1 MKRSIAA
8 VLSLTV
14 SGCSLLFTHGPG
26 PVGKPP
32 QTYARCTESNTI
44 PIVDAVIGGLLV
56 LSAAG
61 AFGTTQDENASSDTA
76 DQGTAATISG
86 LLLAGVFGV
95 SAFVGV
101 GRTKKCRASHQEYV
115 AAHPQQLQPIGPGYI
130 PQPIGP
136 GYVPPQNVAVGA
148 QGGSCTAQLGCD
160 PGLVCAGMPD
170 HTNRCMKGHIQ
181 QVAPPPPAIG
191 MQGGA
196 CTAQLTCEMGLQCAG
211 MPDRTNKCM
220 PARAPVVPTPPPPP
234 AIGMQGGTCTAQMT
248 CNTGLVC
255 AGMPDRSNK
264 CIPAPSPGTHGGS
277 CRANNACNAGL
288 MCAGMPDH
296 TNKCMPS
303 Q

>member
-1 MKRSIAA
+1 MKRTIAA

-32 QTYARCTESNTI
+32 QTYARCTDSNTL
-44 PIVDAVIGGLLV
+44 PIVDAVIGGVLL
-56 LSAAG
+56 LSALG
-61 AFGTTQDENASSDTA
+61 AFGTTQDGDVSSDTA

-86 LLLAGVFGV
+86 LLFAGLFGV

-101 GRTKKCRASHQEYV
+101 GRTKKCRAAHQEYV
-115 AAHPQQLQPIGPGYI
+115 AAHPPPM
-130 PQPIGP
+130 QPIGP
-136 GYVPPQNVAVGA
+136 GYVPQQNVPVGA
-148 QGGSCTAQLGCD
+148 QGGFCTAQLGCD

-170 HTNRCMKGHIQ
+170 HTNRCMQGHIVP
-181 QVAPPPPAIG
+181 VAPPPPAIGVQGGACTAQLTCDPGLQCAGMPDHTNKCMPSRAPVPPSPPSIG

-196 CTAQLTCEMGLQCAG
+196 CTAQL
-211 MPDRTNKCM
+211 
-220 PARAPVVPTPPPPP
+220 
-234 AIGMQGGTCTAQMT
+234 T

-264 CIPAPSPGTHGGS
+264 CVPAPSPGTHGGA
-277 CRANNACNAGL
+277 CMANNACNAGL

-296 TNKCMPS
+296 TNKCMPA